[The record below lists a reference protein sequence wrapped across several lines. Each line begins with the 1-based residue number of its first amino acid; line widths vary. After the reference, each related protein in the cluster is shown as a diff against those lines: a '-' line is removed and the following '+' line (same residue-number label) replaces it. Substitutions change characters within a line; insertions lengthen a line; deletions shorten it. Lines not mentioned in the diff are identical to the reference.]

1 MAKSVVFTIL
11 GLLVSLG
18 FLGGWYHT
26 SPAQGSGWLLFA
38 AAVAAI
44 GLLNHIRATGLAVI
58 AGLVLTASF
67 GFTWYNGR
75 VLADSGWVLFVCIVS
90 ALGLIE
96 GGDAVVSR
104 PTKNNAGTGGGT
116 NTGSGGNAK

>member
-11 GLLVSLG
+11 GVLVSLG

-26 SPAQGSGWLLFA
+26 SPAEGSGWLLFA
-38 AAVAAI
+38 AIVAAI

-67 GFTWYNGR
+67 GFTWYCGR
-75 VLADSGWVLFVCIVS
+75 VLEDSGWVLFVCIIS
-90 ALGLIE
+90 ALGLLE
-96 GGDAVVSR
+96 GINAVVSR
-104 PTKNNAGTGGGT
+104 PTNNGGTGGGA
-116 NTGSGGNAK
+116 NTR